1 MSNDKPN
8 RCYGEFNV
16 PIDVWNPNM
25 NSQEFIMRIQKAVK
39 EEKYSLA
46 LDLYDQAENE
56 APLEELNIIRS
67 SCASEL
73 IAARA
78 WRNTIIAS

>member
-1 MSNDKPN
+1 MSNNKPN
-8 RCYGEFNV
+8 RYYGEFNV
-16 PIDVWNPNM
+16 PIDVWNPNI
-25 NSQEFIMRIQKAVK
+25 SSKEFIMRIRQAVK

-67 SCASEL
+67 TCASEL

-78 WRNTIIAS
+78 WRNKIVAS